1 MFKIFK
7 NKHNERNKRHK
18 RETNVTF
25 RAENIMSEVKDS
37 LDDCNCRLEE
47 NTQKK
52 F

>member
-25 RAENIMSEVKDS
+25 RAENIIP
-37 LDDCNCRLEE
+37 EE
-47 NTQKK
+47 DHIYFLQ
-52 F
+52 